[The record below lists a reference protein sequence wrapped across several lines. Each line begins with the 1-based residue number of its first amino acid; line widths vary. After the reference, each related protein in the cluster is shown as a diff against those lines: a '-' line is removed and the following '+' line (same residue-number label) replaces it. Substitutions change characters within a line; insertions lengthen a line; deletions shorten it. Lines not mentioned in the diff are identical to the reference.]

1 MTTENTE
8 AVGDADGEQRHGERP
23 FDPWRFPITLSGQ
36 NFVDEVAALLE
47 AHEEEAGLR
56 KRKRRP
62 NDKRTFERMLTA
74 LASDL
79 AINALCD
86 EATGLHLSRSNRHL
100 GRVSRYGNA
109 ATSKTL
115 RQLLDLMADPRVAL
129 IEQKLGYR
137 AKKGQS
143 KRTVVVPSVRLQ
155 QLVQLYELT
164 PADFGERPRPEP
176 IELKSCPVSR
186 KKRGQLIDY
195 PETAITMGLRS
206 QVREINV
213 FLSMA
218 SLDFTGSAAVDVN
231 KRQLRRVFTR
241 ESFESGG
248 RLFGG
253 FWQLMSKR
261 DRLSHLK
268 INGEDVIELDYGQ
281 VMPRLVYALAGQVP
295 GMDDLYAIPGF
306 EEYRPG
312 IKKVA
317 SSMLFVEAPKSR
329 FPVDTRHLFPKA
341 VKIGDVTDAIMAA
354 HPDIAGYF
362 FTGIGHRC
370 QFLESEIL
378 VEVLLT

>member
-1 MTTENTE
+1 MTTENTD
-8 AVGDADGEQRHGERP
+8 AVGDADRELRRGERP
-23 FDPWRFPITLSGQ
+23 FDPWRSPITPSAQ
-36 NFVDEVAALLE
+36 DFVDEVAAFLE
-47 AHEEEAGLR
+47 AHEEVAGLR
-56 KRKRRP
+56 ERKRRP
-62 NDKRTFERMLTA
+62 NDQRTFERMVTA

-115 RQLLDLMADPRVAL
+115 RQLLDLMAAPGVAL
-129 IEQKLGYR
+129 IEQELGFR
-137 AKKGQS
+137 AKSGQS
-143 KRTVVVPSVRLQ
+143 KRTVVFPSVRLQ
-155 QLVQLYELT
+155 QLVQQHELT
-164 PADFGERPRPEP
+164 PADFGERPCPEP
-176 IELKSCPVSR
+176 IELKSYPVSR

-195 PETAITMGLRS
+195 PETALTMVLRS
-206 QVREINV
+206 QVREINA

-218 SLDFTGSAAVDVN
+218 KLDFTGPAAVDVN

-253 FWQLMSKR
+253 CWQPMSKR

-268 INGEDVIELDYGQ
+268 INGEDVVELDYGQ
-281 VMPRLVYALAGQVP
+281 VMPRLVYALAGRIP
-295 GMDDLYAIPGF
+295 GMYDLYAIPGF
-306 EEYRPG
+306 EQHRPG

-317 SSMLFVEAPKSR
+317 SAMLFVEAPISR
-329 FPVDTRHLFPKA
+329 FPVDTRHLFPES

-354 HPDIAGYF
+354 HPEIADFF

-370 QFLESEIL
+370 QFLESQIL
-378 VEVLLT
+378 VEVLLA